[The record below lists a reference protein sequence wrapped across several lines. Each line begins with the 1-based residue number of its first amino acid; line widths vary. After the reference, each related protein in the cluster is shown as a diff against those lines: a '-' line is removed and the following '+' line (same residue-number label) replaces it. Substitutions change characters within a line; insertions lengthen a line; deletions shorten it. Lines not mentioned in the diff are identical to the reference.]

1 MDIEE
6 FKKEHKN
13 FIVMDKY
20 ELLDWIANCI
30 DGSELYMSYDNDAL
44 DAMWGEI
51 ESIIEGLTEEVE
63 EEEGEEEQITSNRDI
78 KKLFKFNDL
87 NWIAF
92 YSDGSIEHMEGYYRD
107 GGIICSRK
115 SDAESTVEK
124 DKKFV
129 MKFFEILD
137 NMSSGAS
144 AHYVDIFPET
154 AEEIKDYV
162 KSLSW
167 YKRIY
172 EEKNI

>member
-63 EEEGEEEQITSNRDI
+63 EN
-78 KKLFKFNDL
+78 
-87 NWIAF
+87 
-92 YSDGSIEHMEGYYRD
+92 
-107 GGIICSRK
+107 
-115 SDAESTVEK
+115 
-124 DKKFV
+124 
-129 MKFFEILD
+129 
-137 NMSSGAS
+137 
-144 AHYVDIFPET
+144 
-154 AEEIKDYV
+154 
-162 KSLSW
+162 
-167 YKRIY
+167 
-172 EEKNI
+172 